1 MEIRAI
7 RGAVQIA
14 VDSKEAMRTGV
25 QELIAKILVENSLA
39 IEDLISIF
47 FTATPDLI
55 SDFPAASARGLG
67 LDAIPL
73 ICAVEI
79 AVPGALPRTIRA
91 LVHCRSSLSHR
102 EIRHIYLGG
111 AASLRQDLAQ

>member
-7 RGAVQIA
+7 RGAVQITE
-14 VDSKEAMRTGV
+14 DSTESMRLGV
-25 QELIAKILVENSLA
+25 QDLIRNIISENQLE
-39 IEDLISIF
+39 IDDLISIF
-47 FTATPDLI
+47 FTATPDLR

-67 LDAIPL
+67 LEAIPL

-79 AVPGALPRTIRA
+79 AVPGSLPRTIRA
-91 LVHCRSSLSHR
+91 MVHCRSRLGHR

-111 AASLRQDLAQ
+111 AAALRQDLAQ